1 MNNTPLFS
9 VLIANYNNG
18 RYLMDAV
25 ESVRTQSYSNWEI
38 IIVDD
43 GSSDNSFDVY
53 KQLETDSRIHVFP
66 NGVNKGCGYTKRRCA
81 ELASG
86 ILCGFLD
93 ADDVLLPNALKSHAD
108 SHMHHPEVSCV
119 FSRFYYCD
127 QQLNITNE
135 LRKLNISV
143 NKNYFTNREYLP
155 EHFTSFKKD
164 CYLRTEGISPDL
176 HAGVDQD
183 LYFKLEEVAPVYV
196 LDSFTYKYRSTPS
209 QISQGERWIT
219 TLYWNLVVRQRTCER
234 RHLQPEEFPI
244 QDLIEL
250 IAEMQNEH
258 DKTKQE
264 LIRTRSS
271 RAFLLGK
278 TLLHPFTKRTT

>member
-1 MNNTPLFS
+1 MNPNPLFS
-9 VLIANYNNG
+9 ILIANYNNG
-18 RYLMDAV
+18 QYLMEAV
-25 ESVRTQSYSNWEI
+25 ESVRAQSFTNWEI

-43 GSSDNSFDVY
+43 GSSDNSGEVY
-53 KQLETDSRIHVFP
+53 KQLEKDPQIHVFP
-66 NGVNKGCGYTKRRCA
+66 NGENKGCGYTKHRCVD
-81 ELASG
+81 LAHG
-86 ILCGFLD
+86 TLCGFLD
-93 ADDVLLPNALKSHAD
+93 ADDVLLPNALKEHAD
-108 SHMHHPEVSCV
+108 SHMRHPEVSCV

-135 LRKLNISV
+135 SRKLNIPLD
-143 NKNYFTNREYLP
+143 KNYFTNRDYLP
-155 EHFTSFKKD
+155 EPFASFKKN
-164 CYLRTEGISPDL
+164 CYIRTEGISQDL
-176 HAGVDQD
+176 RAGVDQD

-234 RHLQPEEFPI
+234 RHLSPEEYPI
-244 QDLIEL
+244 QDFHDLI
-250 IAEMQNEH
+250 NEY

-271 RAFLLGK
+271 RAFRLGK
-278 TLLHPFTKRTT
+278 TLLYPFSKRST